1 MSVEQA
7 LVLVVDDNEMN
18 RDMLSRRLER
28 QGYQAIMAEDGVQA
42 LEMLPLHPIDL
53 VLLDIMMPRMNG
65 YEVLEKAK
73 QDPALRHIPII
84 MISAVDDLDSV
95 VKCVEMG
102 ADDYLF
108 KPFNPI
114 LLKARI
120 SASLEKKRLRDQE
133 QVFRNAG
140 GGSGGNGLN
149 TLPASVAERV
159 NQGQGTVA
167 DSFAEATVLYASIT
181 GLDRVSNGFSAG
193 EMVDLLNNLL
203 GEFDQIA
210 AHHGI
215 YRLKTIGNTYIAAG
229 GVPSPMPN
237 HVQAVADAAL
247 DMQAA
252 VTRWKTQTGGPLGS
266 QIGIHTGSAIGG
278 VIRAHNS
285 VSYDLWG
292 EAVTLAGTAQIAS
305 PADAITLT
313 QASARALGNA
323 YRLENAGQIQYQ
335 GTSIPVSRLSG
346 HA

>member
-1 MSVEQA
+1 MSSEQA
-7 LVLVVDDNEMN
+7 LVLVVDDNEMH

-42 LEMLPLHPIDL
+42 LEMLPQHPIDL

-133 QVFRNAG
+133 QSFMS
-140 GGSGGNGLN
+140 GGSGNGG
-149 TLPASVAERV
+149 TESLPASVAERL

-167 DSFAEATVLYASIT
+167 DSFTEATVLYASIT
-181 GLDRVSNGFSAG
+181 GLDRVSSGLSAG

-215 YRLKTIGNTYIAAG
+215 YRLKTIGNTYVAAG

-252 VTRWKTQTGGPLGS
+252 ITRWKTQTGWPLGS

-278 VIRAHNS
+278 VIRANNTL
-285 VSYDLWG
+285 SYDLWG
-292 EAVTLAGTAQIAS
+292 EAVTVAGAAQIAS
-305 PADAITLT
+305 PTDAITLT

-335 GTSIPVSRLSG
+335 GASIPVSRLNG

>member
-1 MSVEQA
+1 MSSEQA

-42 LEMLPLHPIDL
+42 LEMLPQHPIDL

-133 QVFRNAG
+133 QSFLSA
-140 GGSGGNGLN
+140 GSGSAHDG
-149 TLPASVAERV
+149 LPASVAERL

-167 DSFAEATVLYASIT
+167 DTFAEATVLYASIT
-181 GLDRVSNGFSAG
+181 GLDRVSSGFSAG

-210 AHHGI
+210 AHYGI
-215 YRLKTIGNTYIAAG
+215 YRLKTIGNTYVAAG

-237 HVQAVADAAL
+237 NVQAVADAAL

-252 VTRWKTQTGGPLGS
+252 VTRWKTQTGGPLGL

-278 VIRAHNS
+278 VIHANNS
-285 VSYDLWG
+285 LSYDLWG
-292 EAVTLAGTAQIAS
+292 EAVTLAGAAQIAS
-305 PADAITLT
+305 PVDSITVT
-313 QASARALGNA
+313 NASARALGNT
-323 YRLENAGQIQYQ
+323 YRLDNSGQIQYQ
-335 GTSIPVSRLSG
+335 GASIPISRLSG